1 MSAYVPARVP
11 DRRWD
16 DTSLRFDV
24 FVAGLMGAGALMSV
38 IVGLVESISSTE
50 GRARLARRAEPT
62 AQMLAA
68 GVVGGFDHVTESGT
82 GLRSRR
88 HHVAVAVVAAVLG
101 AAIAARSSWLFA
113 TTDIGVVTWA
123 LTVSS
128 GVLLLV
134 AAAVFALAA
143 LRWPDVPP
151 LVRRLD
157 PGRPVNPRGIWAS
170 VPHAGRIAIA
180 VLASLVVLGA
190 VLVVF
195 APGLVGDVD
204 HPLYYDVLHAGRQV
218 HRWSPG
224 WFNQFGYAPFLVGVP
239 TVVFVITF
247 LRCRAVAIAYPV
259 MIATGGLIFLALN
272 WTVHRARPPLSV
284 RAGQFTSYP
293 GGHSIQVTLVLL
305 ALPLVVWVLT
315 RNRVLRVIGTIVPVA
330 VWAAEIVDNFRV
342 GAHWPVDQIA
352 GLAIAACLLI
362 VVYSVGI
369 AALREDVTGAARQVG
384 RPVDDPSPGTAPRPV
399 PPTVVTLPRT

>member
-16 DTSLRFDV
+16 DTTQRFDV

-38 IVGLVESISSTE
+38 IVGLAESISSTE
-50 GRARLARRAEPT
+50 GRARLARKAEPT
-62 AQMLAA
+62 ARMLAD
-68 GVVGGFDHVTESGT
+68 GVTGGFDRVADAPA
-82 GLRSRR
+82 GLPTRR
-88 HHVAVAVVAAVLG
+88 HHALVAAGTALVG
-101 AAIAARSSWLFA
+101 AAVAARSTWLYA
-113 TTDIGVVTWA
+113 TDDVGVITWA

-128 GVLLLV
+128 GILGLF
-134 AAAVFALAA
+134 AAVVFAVAA
-143 LRWPDVPP
+143 LRWPRVPAII
-151 LVRRLD
+151 RRSD
-157 PGRPVNPRGIWAS
+157 PGRPANPHGIWAT
-170 VPHAGRIAIA
+170 VPHSGRVAIA
-180 VLASLVVLGA
+180 VMGGLVVAGA
-190 VLVVF
+190 FLVVF
-195 APGLVGDVD
+195 APGLVADVD

-218 HRWSPG
+218 HRFTPG

-259 MIATGGLIFLALN
+259 MIAAGGFVFLALN

-315 RNRVLRVIGTIVPVA
+315 RNRLARVVGTIVPVG
-330 VWAAEIVDNFRV
+330 VWGAEIVDNFRV
-342 GAHWPVDQIA
+342 GAHWPIDQVA
-352 GLAIAACLLI
+352 GLLIAACLLT

-369 AALREDVTGAARQVG
+369 DAIRNDPRQAAATLSQARS
-384 RPVDDPSPGTAPRPV
+384 SP
-399 PPTVVTLPRT
+399 